1 MTQRPVEEA
10 DEMRAARACMVD
22 SQVRPN
28 QVNDS
33 RVVEAMRTLPR
44 QAFAP
49 AGALAYSDAD
59 LALGHGRYLLAPMLI
74 GRLAQLVMADNP
86 AHVLVIGA
94 GAGYGAAVLAAC
106 GAQVV
111 ALEEDEAMAS
121 GVTTSDALATH
132 APAVQQAT
140 GPLLKGWPP
149 AGPYDVI
156 FIEGA
161 VIEIPAILA
170 AQLAPVGRIVTILAD
185 DAGDGAL
192 GRAVLAEPSQG
203 GFAKVRMFD
212 CAARLLPAFRPAP
225 AFSF

>member
-10 DEMRAARACMVD
+10 NELLAARACMVD

-28 QVNDS
+28 QVNDR
-33 RVVEAMRTLPR
+33 RVIEAMRSLPR

-49 AGALAYSDAD
+49 AGTLAYSDAD
-59 LALGHGRYLLAPMLI
+59 IALGQGRYLLAPMLI

-94 GAGYGAAVLAAC
+94 GAGYGAALLAAC
-106 GAQVV
+106 GTQVV
-111 ALEEDEAMAS
+111 ALEEDKALAS
-121 GVTTSDALATH
+121 GALAAH
-132 APAVQQAT
+132 APVVERAM
-140 GPLLKGWPP
+140 GPLLKGWPA

-161 VIEIPAILA
+161 VTEIPMILV
-170 AQLAPVGRIVTILAD
+170 AQLAAGGRIVTILAD
-185 DAGDGAL
+185 EASDGAL

-212 CAARLLPAFRPAP
+212 CAARMLPGFSPAP